1 MKGRTDMNATKK
13 YMPSKRKIQTVN
25 QTTGEYTETS
35 YSEINLR
42 DFGYH
47 KMWLSNIYDFV
58 CKTGS
63 KQSQIMF
70 YLMISMNKENIVE
83 ETQAEIAEATGST
96 VKTVREC
103 LKALS
108 EPIGSIAPFI
118 VRIDTSKYRVNPDM
132 IYIGACDK
140 RSKVQIDFYREL
152 AEYVAKKRTQE
163 EKAC

>member
-1 MKGRTDMNATKK
+1 MKATKK
-13 YMPSKRKIQTVN
+13 YMPSKRKFQTVDRS
-25 QTTGEYTETS
+25 TGEYVETS

-58 CKTGS
+58 CKTGN
-63 KQSQIMF
+63 KQAQIMF
-70 YLMISMNKENIVE
+70 YIATQMDKENVICQ
-83 ETQAEIAEATGST
+83 TQAEIAKATSST

-103 LKALS
+103 LKSLS
-108 EPIGSIAPFI
+108 EPIEATSPFL

-140 RSKVQIDFYREL
+140 RTKVQIDFYREL
-152 AEYVAKKRTQE
+152 ADYIAKKREKE
-163 EKAC
+163 E